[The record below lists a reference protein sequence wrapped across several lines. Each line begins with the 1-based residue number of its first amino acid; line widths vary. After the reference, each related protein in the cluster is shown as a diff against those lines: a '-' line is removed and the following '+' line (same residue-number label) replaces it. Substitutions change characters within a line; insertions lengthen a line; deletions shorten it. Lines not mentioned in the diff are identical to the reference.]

1 MSRAMT
7 RGLSCRISNTNA
19 IIPIANRLALPL
31 SLALLLAMYSLH
43 VVTELHGG
51 ASSSPRATGDDA
63 DSFGP
68 PPPPHGA
75 DAAIPGA
82 AAVPANNDDDDDR
95 LPSCEGLM
103 RRPLSPYA
111 DGQFLSRRSTR
122 ARWRLRS
129 DTSRELEL
137 PDMCRMRRYSS
148 SEARTCL
155 KDRHVMFVGD
165 SLSRYQ
171 YLSLAHLL
179 ERGTYPPRFRAKENV
194 PCRRIDGATGLGA
207 CSKPDDPNVCAEGDW
222 AGLGG
227 WPAYQ
232 RSLGGGDDGGLFR
245 GRMESHSTR
254 ECKDEGEH
262 MMYVTGR
269 DDDDDDGGGGGGGG
283 LSSPSSSEGSS
294 SSSGGGTIGG
304 NGSDFAAPAATG
316 GWKGRTK
323 LSYSME
329 FGWSDDAILSPGW
342 KYTGC
347 AYGGSCRYTRERYDD
362 NIRRCNAG
370 DVDWKY
376 PSVVEAFGGGDDGS
390 GSVGGG
396 GRNATVFLKQH
407 ADVNHVFYNR
417 GLWGKIPEERAR
429 RMMKLLRNFTTPPP
443 PPSRGAN
450 DGDDGDGSDT
460 TTNRCFYKSTTGC
473 PRSRKDG
480 IGEHEYGA
488 VRSATFDAGCEYMD
502 VAHLTE
508 EFAHFLYAHPPPPG
522 NVMSEHDTIFWDLVH
537 YQPWVYEELN
547 NLLLNVLC
555 NNS

>member
-1 MSRAMT
+1 MT
-7 RGLSCRISNTNA
+7 WGLSCRISNANA
-19 IIPIANRLALPL
+19 IIPIANRLAPPL

-51 ASSSPRATGDDA
+51 VSSSPRTGDDA
-63 DSFGP
+63 DSFGQ

-82 AAVPANNDDDDDR
+82 AAVPANDDDDHDDDR

-111 DGQFLSRRSTR
+111 DGQFLSRRSAR
-122 ARWRLRS
+122 VRWRLRS

-137 PDMCRMRRYSS
+137 PDTCRMRRYSS

-179 ERGTYPPRFRAKENV
+179 ERGTYPPRFRARENV
-194 PCRRIDGATGLGA
+194 PCRRIDEATGMEA

-222 AGLGG
+222 TNLGG

-262 MMYVTGR
+262 MMYVTAR
-269 DDDDDDGGGGGGGG
+269 DDDDDDDDDDDGGGGGGG
-283 LSSPSSSEGSS
+283 LSTP
-294 SSSGGGTIGG
+294 SSSGGSSRG
-304 NGSDFAAPAATG
+304 NGDGDAAADG

-329 FGWSDDAILSPGW
+329 FGWFDDGILSPGW

-362 NIRRCNAG
+362 NIRRCDAG

-376 PSVVEAFGGGDDGS
+376 PSVVEAFGGDDG
-390 GSVGGG
+390 GGG
-396 GRNATVFLKQH
+396 GGGEGRNATVFLEQH

-417 GLWGKIPEERAR
+417 GLWGKTNDEVAAQ
-429 RMMKLLRNFTTPPP
+429 LHDS
-443 PPSRGAN
+443 PPSSFA
-450 DGDDGDGSDT
+450 GSQSQ
-460 TTNRCFYKSTTGC
+460 RRWG
-473 PRSRKDG
+473 R
-480 IGEHEYGA
+480 
-488 VRSATFDAGCEYMD
+488 
-502 VAHLTE
+502 
-508 EFAHFLYAHPPPPG
+508 
-522 NVMSEHDTIFWDLVH
+522 
-537 YQPWVYEELN
+537 
-547 NLLLNVLC
+547 
-555 NNS
+555 